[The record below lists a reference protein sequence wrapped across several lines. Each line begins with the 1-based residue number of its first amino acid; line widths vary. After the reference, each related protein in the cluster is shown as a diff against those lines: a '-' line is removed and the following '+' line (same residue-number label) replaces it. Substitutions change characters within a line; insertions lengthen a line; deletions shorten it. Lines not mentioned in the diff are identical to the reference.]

1 MGEHRY
7 SGMTVPAAK
16 MTGERRLPWDF
27 LLGSAAALILISV
40 ARLHAFF
47 PLLAAIR
54 PALITTAV
62 AVVALLGSQQGAR
75 RVQHLGTPLGRW
87 MAAFVVWAVI
97 TAPFGIYIGRSV
109 SYLLDQFL
117 REAVVILVVA
127 ASVRNVLDLER
138 LLRVYGFGVIAFS
151 VLAAGTGSR
160 HVGGG
165 GYDANDSAMFIVSGM
180 PIIFYFLVRAR
191 KGLGKAFFGVGLAAA
206 GSAIVLSGSRGGF
219 LAFVAV
225 LGYSLFFLKGIKKSF
240 RLAVVAL
247 SVGVI
252 AFSATGDFWAR
263 MQTIGDENDYNY
275 TSYTGRKQVWTRG
288 VGYMMDRPLY
298 GVGIDNFSV
307 AEGRHPDAQAMLARG
322 KGVKFSTAHSIWVQT
337 GAELGIPGV
346 LILLGVFAMSGKALA
361 TIGAASR
368 PAGRSSLAPELEPL
382 AELGRPLIGVLVG
395 AFVAGTFLSRA
406 YSSLLWL
413 PFGLT
418 LAVEKLARIKE
429 KELRRA
435 AARKRQPTAA
445 R

>member
-191 KGLGKAFFGVGLAAA
+191 KGLGKASSASASRRPGRRSSCRDRGVA
-206 GSAIVLSGSRGGF
+206 SSLSSP
-219 LAFVAV
+219 
-225 LGYSLFFLKGIKKSF
+225 
-240 RLAVVAL
+240 
-247 SVGVI
+247 
-252 AFSATGDFWAR
+252 FSATRCSSSRGSRSRSGWRSWRSPWA
-263 MQTIGDENDYNY
+263 
-275 TSYTGRKQVWTRG
+275 
-288 VGYMMDRPLY
+288 
-298 GVGIDNFSV
+298 
-307 AEGRHPDAQAMLARG
+307 
-322 KGVKFSTAHSIWVQT
+322 
-337 GAELGIPGV
+337 
-346 LILLGVFAMSGKALA
+346 
-361 TIGAASR
+361 
-368 PAGRSSLAPELEPL
+368 
-382 AELGRPLIGVLVG
+382 
-395 AFVAGTFLSRA
+395 
-406 YSSLLWL
+406 
-413 PFGLT
+413 
-418 LAVEKLARIKE
+418 
-429 KELRRA
+429 
-435 AARKRQPTAA
+435 
-445 R
+445 